1 MSGLPS
7 ASMNTLDSTGEM
19 HSHTLIFPEGE
30 ALRFFHVWGNLHSY
44 YEIHNDVKRLGG
56 EGVLDDE
63 AGKYDDERGTRP
75 PEDESRVYFRLDRFQ
90 QDMAHIWRDGDSEIQ
105 YGNSAQPGKYVD
117 FLLSNAVIPIPDEVR
132 IDQVK

>member
-1 MSGLPS
+1 M
-7 ASMNTLDSTGEM
+7 
-19 HSHTLIFPEGE
+19 
-30 ALRFFHVWGNLHSY
+30 
-44 YEIHNDVKRLGG
+44 
-56 EGVLDDE
+56 DDE